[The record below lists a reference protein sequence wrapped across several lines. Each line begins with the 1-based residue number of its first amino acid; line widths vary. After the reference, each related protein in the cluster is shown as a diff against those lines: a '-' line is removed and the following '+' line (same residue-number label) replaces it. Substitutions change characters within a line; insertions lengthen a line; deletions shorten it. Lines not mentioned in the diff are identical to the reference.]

1 MSTRAPILFDVA
13 AGTPSAQCR
22 SCHKVIYWITTP
34 AGKQM
39 PVDCDV
45 EGGQAPSTRGSVT
58 QFHGRGVSHFA
69 TCAHADEHRRPR

>member
-1 MSTRAPILFDVA
+1 MTTRAPILFDVP
-13 AGTPSAQCR
+13 AGTR
-22 SCHKVIYWITTP
+22 STRCASCNKVIYFILTP
-34 AGKQM
+34 AGKRM

-45 EGGQAPSTRGSVT
+45 EGGNAPSSRGSVT